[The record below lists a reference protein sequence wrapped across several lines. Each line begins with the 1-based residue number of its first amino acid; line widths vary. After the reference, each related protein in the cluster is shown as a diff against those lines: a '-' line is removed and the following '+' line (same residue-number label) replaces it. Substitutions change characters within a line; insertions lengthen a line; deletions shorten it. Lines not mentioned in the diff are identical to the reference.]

1 MNSKSNNDKIK
12 PSQEEIEKE
21 FEKDRFTE
29 DPIPTEDV
37 KQEEKEIDKGDHSK
51 DNSST
56 SEKYDEDLKNKKNN
70 RTEGDD

>member
-1 MNSKSNNDKIK
+1 MSNKSDHNKNK
-12 PSQEEIEKE
+12 PTQKEIEKE

-37 KQEEKEIDKGDHSK
+37 RQEEQEIKKGEKTK

-56 SEKYDEDLKNKKNN
+56 EEKYDEDLKNKENN
-70 RTEGDD
+70 HKEGDD